1 MFSDKFVKLCA
12 QKGVHPTTVAEI
24 LGYSRTTGSKWI
36 NGATPRKTTL
46 HKIAEYFDI
55 SVNELLDE
63 EIKKAPVQVDERK
76 DGRISM
82 LVDLF
87 ERLSPEDQNDVI
99 YELLL
104 KAQSQLDQDAPK

>member
-36 NGATPRKTTL
+36 NGAVPRKTTL
-46 HKIAEYFDI
+46 HKIAEYFDV
-55 SVNELLDE
+55 SVNELLDDE
-63 EIKKAPVQVDERK
+63 TKKAPVQMDERK
-76 DGRISM
+76 DGRITM

-87 ERLSPEDQNDVI
+87 ERLPPEDQNDVLF
-99 YELLL
+99 ELLQR
-104 KAQSQLDQDAPK
+104 AQAQLNQDTH